1 MTPRSS
7 RFSIRNHVQVRPAR
21 RALRILGVTSLLAV
35 LAVFA
40 APLVRA
46 DRTPLKPG
54 VNMFSPQQDIA
65 IGQKEAALAERQL
78 PMLDD
83 ARVDA
88 YLNALGEKLAG
99 HAPGYPFP
107 YQFRCVND
115 EAVNAFALPG
125 GFIYIYRGTI
135 EDADSEAQLAGVMA
149 HEIAHVALRHGTNRA
164 TKAHWGNLTLASAGG
179 FLSGM
184 GSALEELGSHFA
196 LDSVLLKYTRA
207 EESQADILGTQI
219 LYDSG
224 YDSRALAQF
233 FEKVQA
239 ESRKGRRIRFFSD
252 HPSPAHRIERV
263 DKEVGKMGGPPKD
276 YKSDS
281 DDFLEVRRYLRA
293 MPAPPPAQEKKIKG
307 VSNEARLLLGRVSGD

>member
-1 MTPRSS
+1 MTPSS
-7 RFSIRNHVQVRPAR
+7 PRFSFRTNLNGRPAR
-21 RALRILGVTSLLAV
+21 RDLSLYGLTSLTLLA
-35 LAVFA
+35 LFAV
-40 APLVRA
+40 PLVRA
-46 DRTPLKPG
+46 NRTLLKPG
-54 VNMFSPQQDIA
+54 VNMFSPAQDIA
-65 IGQKEAALAERQL
+65 IGRKDAALAEREL

-83 ARVDA
+83 PRVEA
-88 YLNALGEKLAG
+88 YLNALGGKLIA

-164 TKAHWGNLTLASAGG
+164 TKAYWGNVTLTSAGG
-179 FLSGM
+179 FFTGV
-184 GSALEELGSHFA
+184 GSAIEQLGSHFA

-233 FEKVQA
+233 FEKVKE
-239 ESRKGRRIRFFSD
+239 ESNKGRRIRFFSD

-263 DKEVGKMGGPPKD
+263 DKEVEKMGGPPGD
-276 YKSDS
+276 YQSNS
-281 DDFLEVRRYLRA
+281 EDFVEIRRCLRA
-293 MPAPPPAQEKKIKG
+293 MPAPPPVPEKKLKG
-307 VSNEARLLLGRVSGD
+307 VSNEARLWMGRAGGD

>member
-1 MTPRSS
+1 MTPSSS
-7 RFSIRNHVQVRPAR
+7 RFSSRRNRHTRPAR
-21 RALRILGVTSLLAV
+21 CEHFPLGFASLILLALLAV
-35 LAVFA
+35 
-40 APLVRA
+40 PLVRA

-54 VNMFSPQQDIA
+54 VDMFTPAQDIDIGRKDAA
-65 IGQKEAALAERQL
+65 IAEREL

-83 ARVDA
+83 PMVDA
-88 YLNALGEKLAG
+88 YLDALGTKLAA

-125 GFIYIYRGTI
+125 GFIYVYRGTI

-164 TKAHWGNLTLASAGG
+164 TKAYWGNVTLTSAGG
-179 FLSGM
+179 FFTGM

-196 LDSVLLKYTRA
+196 LDSILLKYTRA

-233 FEKVQA
+233 FEKVKE
-239 ESRKGRRIRFFSD
+239 ESSKGRRIRFFSD

-263 DKEVGKMGGPPKD
+263 DKEVEKMGGPPHD
-276 YKSDS
+276 YTSNS
-281 DDFLEVRRYLRA
+281 DDFLTIRRYLRG
-293 MPAPPPAQEKKIKG
+293 MPLPPAVPAKKLKG
-307 VSNEARLLLGRVSGD
+307 VSNEARLWKGRDSGD

>member
-1 MTPRSS
+1 MTPSSS
-7 RFSIRNHVQVRPAR
+7 RFSSGRNPQKRPSR
-21 RALRILGVTSLLAV
+21 RE
-35 LAVFA
+35 LAVFFTTSLA
-40 APLVRA
+40 FLLLFAVPLVRA

-54 VNMFSPQQDIA
+54 MNMFSPAQDIA
-65 IGQKEAALAERQL
+65 IGRKDAALAERQL

-83 ARVDA
+83 SRVDA
-88 YLNALGEKLAG
+88 YLNALGTKLAA

-115 EAVNAFALPG
+115 EGVNAFALPG

-135 EDADSEAQLAGVMA
+135 EDADSEAELAGVLA

-164 TKAHWGNLTLASAGG
+164 TKAYWGNVSLTSAGG
-179 FLSGM
+179 FFTGM
-184 GSALEELGSHFA
+184 GGAIEQLGSHFA

-233 FEKVQA
+233 FEKVKE
-239 ESRKGRRIRFFSD
+239 ESAKGRRIRFFSD

-263 DKEVGKMGGPPKD
+263 DKEVDKMGGPPGN
-276 YKSDS
+276 YQSNS
-281 DDFLEVRRYLRA
+281 DDFLEIRRYLRA
-293 MPAPPPAQEKKIKG
+293 MPLPPPVPEKKIKG
-307 VSNEARLLLGRVSGD
+307 VSNEARLWMGRDSGD